1 MNELKRSSTL
11 ALAIEHYR
19 NSPKFRSLA
28 IKTQKDYFDQQNKI
42 CATVVQ
48 NNVKLGDIGIG
59 KLSLKH
65 ISKAYEQW
73 LQVGTRTANL
83 RISAL
88 SVVIKYAMQNEV
100 IDKNATL
107 GLSRKKD
114 STRNVMW
121 SKSDITKFLD
131 VAYGEFNYRSIALIC
146 HMAYD
151 FGQRIGDMRV
161 LNWDNISFDEKRL
174 DMKQSKRGAE
184 VHLPISDTLIKM
196 LQQQKEDF
204 GFQDYVCPRPN
215 PRKGMPH
222 TPYSMQEISY
232 LVTDI
237 KKKANLCAD
246 LYAMDLRRTAITE
259 MVEAGV
265 DLAGVMQV
273 SGHQNPQSVKP
284 YLVNTFSGASQALAK
299 RNENKGKDI

>member
-1 MNELKRSSTL
+1 VKDLKRSSPLTL
-11 ALAIEHYR
+11 AVEHYR
-19 NSPKFRSLA
+19 KSPKFRSLA
-28 IKTQKDYFDQQNKI
+28 IKTQKDYVDQQTKI
-42 CATVVQ
+42 CDTVVQ
-48 NNVKLGDIGIG
+48 NNVKLGDITIG
-59 KLSLKH
+59 RLSLKH
-65 ISKAYEQW
+65 ISNAYEQW
-73 LQVGTRTANL
+73 LQVGTRTANM

-107 GLSRKKD
+107 GVSRKKD
-114 STRNVMW
+114 ATRNVLW
-121 SKSDITKFLD
+121 SKSDIKKFLD
-131 VAYGEFNYRSIALIC
+131 VAYGDFNYRSIALIC

-151 FGQRIGDMRV
+151 FGQRIGDMR
-161 LNWDNISFDEKRL
+161 LLKWDSISFDENRL
-174 DMKQSKRGAE
+174 DIKQSKRGAE

-196 LQQQKEDF
+196 LQQQKDDF

-215 PRKGMPH
+215 PGRGKTY

-232 LVTDI
+232 LVSDI
-237 KKKANLCAD
+237 KKQANLCAS

-299 RNENKGKDI
+299 RNENN